1 MTNRLIAGLLAALLP
16 GCGGGGGSVTAPP
29 APAPPAPVTTV
40 IEEGV
45 IQLGP
50 NRVTWG
56 NVQSAW
62 SGRLEVVVDWT
73 SPGNNLDVV
82 LTRGACDYD
91 QLQAATCI
99 LMGAAESPTEA
110 GTDNGGQ
117 RGERHVHLVR
127 DEPRAR
133 HGVVLL
139 PGRGHPLAG
148 AGK

>member
-1 MTNRLIAGLLAALLP
+1 MAKSQWLSAALLAALLP
-16 GCGGGGGSVTAPP
+16 ACGGGGGSVTAPP

-62 SGRLEVVVDWT
+62 NGRLEVVVDWT

-82 LTRGACDYD
+82 LTRGVCDFE
-91 QLQAATCI
+91 QLQAAACI
-99 LMGAAESPTEA
+99 LMGAAESLTAKPERITVDNAVNGTFTLFVTNRGPGTESFTYRVA
-110 GTDNGGQ
+110 VT
-117 RGERHVHLVR
+117 H
-127 DEPRAR
+127 
-133 HGVVLL
+133 
-139 PGRGHPLAG
+139 
-148 AGK
+148 